1 MKAKEHMPADTT
13 TTPESRARLAY
24 VAYGKAVDSRKNDG
38 QQMPAFDNLGPA
50 QRAGW
55 IAATDL
61 IWSLATT
68 GRATL

>member
-1 MKAKEHMPADTT
+1 MLKDTT
-13 TTPESRARLAY
+13 STPESRARLAY
-24 VAYGKAVDSRKNDG
+24 TAYGKAVDFRNKDG
-38 QQMPAFDNLGPA
+38 QLMPAFDKLGPR

-55 IAATDL
+55 TAAAGL